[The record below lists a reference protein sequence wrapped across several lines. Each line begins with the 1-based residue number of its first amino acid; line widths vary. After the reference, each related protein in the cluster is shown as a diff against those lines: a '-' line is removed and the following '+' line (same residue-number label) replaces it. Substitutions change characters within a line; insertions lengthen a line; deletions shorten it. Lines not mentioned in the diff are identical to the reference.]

1 MAVHGTRQRSS
12 VSWNYAG
19 LVKLLTGL
27 ARERTGL
34 PVLRCYWYE
43 APVEGRFIAEHDTLA
58 DIPGL
63 KLRLA
68 RMRPGRQDGVEAEMH
83 RDLTTLAR
91 NGSVADA
98 VIASSHEDLAGVV
111 AEVQDLG
118 MRVMLVHI
126 TADGSWTVSR
136 PLRQECDDIIDISGA
151 HLRPFVD
158 LISGAEPAGHD
169 RQYANGSYQH
179 QSLTNGRAASVAA
192 VTHQAPAALPA
203 PSSLAFYNPPQTPE
217 YQPAASQQQG
227 NEPARQNSGRDP
239 GQPAPALPA
248 PQNPAQ
254 QAPMPQATGQQP
266 TSQAALGQQPAGPQ
280 SPGPQP
286 PSQQA
291 QIQQPHVQQAP
302 AQQPHVQQTQVQH
315 APVQQALAQ
324 APQAYTAMAPA
335 PVAPAVQQPAPGN
348 TGQVAQPVSVPTA
361 AGLGAAP
368 PAQAAPSSHQGAQ
381 PSGSGQGTGRNAY
394 RPQDGAP
401 DPGRQGGQ
409 AAYAAAPVQQQA
421 PQPQS
426 PHSMAPQ
433 QPGTPMPGPDAPRL
447 VGPGSPYAEASE
459 SPRLAE
465 QAARFA
471 EPRFAESRFAEPPAR
486 YLDAQAPTRY
496 VESPGHTG
504 FPEGQAQSRFADGP
518 GHTGFP
524 ESQAQNRFGDSPA
537 QSRFAD
543 ATGQVQYPPAQLPG
557 YSQSQR
563 EQAPYGGQQSVPA
576 PVPQQAMGVSLA
588 EAVQAAH
595 AEGFGFGDA
604 VARDAP
610 ALWLEAVL
618 ARKPRMPSDLEARL
632 MQGSALPID
641 SLLHDEVRHSL
652 RRGFWDALER
662 SRR

>member
-19 LVKLLTGL
+19 LVKLLSGL

-179 QSLTNGRAASVAA
+179 QGLANGRTASVPA

-217 YQPAASQQQG
+217 YQPAANQPQG
-227 NEPARQNSGRDP
+227 PEPTRQNSPPPRGDS
-239 GQPAPALPA
+239 GQPAPAPLPA
-248 PQNPAQ
+248 QQNPPQQAPAQ
-254 QAPMPQATGQQP
+254 QAPMPHVTGQQ
-266 TSQAALGQQPAGPQ
+266 AAGQQHAGQ
-280 SPGPQP
+280 QAGGPQP

-291 QIQQPHVQQAP
+291 P
-302 AQQPHVQQTQVQH
+302 VQH
-315 APVQQALAQ
+315 ALAQ

-335 PVAPAVQQPAPGN
+335 PVAPTAQQAAPG
-348 TGQVAQPVSVPTA
+348 GAAQAAQGPGGPPAGPAAPPVSVPTA
-361 AGLGAAP
+361 SVLAVAP
-368 PAQAAPSSHQGAQ
+368 PAPAAPAPSHQATAQ
-381 PSGSGQGTGRNAY
+381 QSGPGQDAARAAY
-394 RPQDGAP
+394 RPQDGDLGRPGGVPASHAP
-401 DPGRQGGQ
+401 S
-409 AAYAAAPVQQQA
+409 AYAAAPVQQAA
-421 PQPQS
+421 PQPPS
-426 PHSMAPQ
+426 HSLAPQ
-433 QPGTPMPGPDAPRL
+433 QPGTPMQGQDGPRL
-447 VGPGSPYAEASE
+447 VGPGSPYLDASE

-471 EPRFAESRFAEPPAR
+471 EPRFAESRFAQPPGR
-486 YLDAQAPTRY
+486 YADAQAPTTRY
-496 VESPGHTG
+496 VDSPGHTG
-504 FPEGQAQSRFADGP
+504 FPDGQAQSRFADSP
-518 GHTGFP
+518 GHTGYP
-524 ESQAQNRFGDSPA
+524 ESQAQNRFGDGQA
-537 QSRFAD
+537 QARFAD
-543 ATGQVQYPPAQLPG
+543 ATGQVQYPPAQLAG

-563 EQAPYGGQQSVPA
+563 EPAPYGGQQPVPA
-576 PVPQQAMGVSLA
+576 PVPQQQGTGVSLA